1 MMNELQKPSAGGLP
15 KVLPVLAIAVLAA
28 SGGAWFATGGGGGGD
43 DARGAQSSTEP
54 APVASS
60 AEAGAAEASS
70 MTDDE
75 LDALQAT
82 LERSQLLPVDFRT
95 VPDFTLSDVD
105 GNPLTA
111 SILDNRWS
119 LAFFGYT
126 HCPDVCPIT
135 LSVMKDVVAEL
146 ETRDVDPMQVVFM
159 TVDPVRDTAE
169 RMKEYVGFF
178 SEDFVG
184 ITGEL
189 NDIHELTRSLGIVA
203 AFTANDTD
211 PDNYLVDHTAS
222 MLLVDPERRVR
233 AKFTAPH
240 EVATIVNDYLTIQAA
255 LN

>member
-1 MMNELQKPSAGGLP
+1 MMNDQQKPTAGGLL

-28 SGGAWFATGGGGGGD
+28 SGGAWFATRGGD
-43 DARGAQSSTEP
+43 SDVAQGAGNSASAP
-54 APVASS
+54 AASS
-60 AEAGAAEASS
+60 AETGTADGSR
-70 MTDDE
+70 MTEGE
-75 LDALQAT
+75 LSALQAT

-146 ETRDVDPMQVVFM
+146 EKRDVEPMQVVFM

-178 SEDFVG
+178 DADFVG

-189 NDIHELTRSLGIVA
+189 NDIHDLTRSLGIVA
-203 AFTANDTD
+203 AFTANDSD

-240 EVATIVNDYLTIQAA
+240 EVATIVTDYLTIQAA